1 MSNPPLRCFCIM
13 CGKVI
18 LEQKNKI
25 LTEIDGN
32 KYTFDNKDCEIF
44 FKKFKSLYGDMFN
57 P

>member
-1 MSNPPLRCFCIM
+1 MPNSTLQCTCVM
-13 CGKVI
+13 CGKII

-32 KYTFDNKDCEIF
+32 QYSFDNKDCEIF
-44 FKKFKSLYGDMFN
+44 FKKFKSLYGEMFN